1 MEKIWERVLRIIKL
15 DKTVFTEVEHDESA
29 TAEALII
36 VLVTG
41 FLSAIGQGIS
51 SDTGFFGAFIGSFI
65 SSILISWILW
75 SLLTLWIGT
84 NVFGGEADLGEML
97 RVIGYATAPRL
108 LGFFSFIPCV
118 GWIVALAGAILSL
131 VAAFFAIREG
141 LDLDDTK
148 AIATAIIGWVIAF
161 VIQLVITALF
171 AGAAL
176 TVGTIF
182 GALTGR

>member
-1 MEKIWERVLRIIKL
+1 MEKILQRVLRVIKL
-15 DKTVFTEVEHDESA
+15 DKAVFSEIEHDESA
-29 TAEALII
+29 TVEALII
-36 VLVTG
+36 VVVTG
-41 FLSAIGQGIS
+41 FLSAIGKGIS
-51 SDTGFFGAFIGSFI
+51 SDTGFFGAFIGSFL

-75 SLLTLWIGT
+75 SLITLWIGT
-84 NVFGGEADLGEML
+84 SVFGGEAELGEML

-131 VAAFFAIREG
+131 IAAFLAIREG
-141 LDLDDTK
+141 LDLDDVK
-148 AIATAIIGWVIAF
+148 AIATAIIGWVIAS

-171 AGAAL
+171 AGVAL

-182 GALTGR
+182 RMLTGQ

>member
-1 MEKIWERVLRIIKL
+1 M
-15 DKTVFTEVEHDESA
+15 
-29 TAEALII
+29 
-36 VLVTG
+36 
-41 FLSAIGQGIS
+41 
-51 SDTGFFGAFIGSFI
+51 
-65 SSILISWILW
+65 
-75 SLLTLWIGT
+75 WIGT
-84 NVFGGEADLGEML
+84 SVFGGDADLGEML

-131 VAAFFAIREG
+131 IAAFFAIREG
-141 LDLDDTK
+141 LDLDDAK